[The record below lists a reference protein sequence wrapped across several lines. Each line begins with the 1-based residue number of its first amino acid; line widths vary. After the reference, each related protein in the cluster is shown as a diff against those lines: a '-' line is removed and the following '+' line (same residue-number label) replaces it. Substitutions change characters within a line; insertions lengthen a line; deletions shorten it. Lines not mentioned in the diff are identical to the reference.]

1 MDYVRYMSSI
11 NTDENNSEVSEATF
25 RRALKAQK
33 NIKLLG
39 CKGSF
44 HTCEICNNALD
55 LLHDTSKLLVNIHI

>member
-1 MDYVRYMSSI
+1 MSSI
-11 NTDENNSEVSEATF
+11 NNLDDGNYSAVSEATF
-25 RRALKAQK
+25 RRAFKAQK

-55 LLHDTSKLLVNIHI
+55 LLHDTSNV